1 MTRRWD
7 IGPVLV
13 GLGALLLLVSLFLR
27 WYGTATA
34 WDAYELVDLLL
45 AALAIAGVTLATAAL
60 VPALELAD
68 RRPLPWVAGA
78 AFVIVAMQLIDPPPL
93 ALGRSLAA
101 GAWLGFA
108 ASVLMVVGTVLTFGR
123 VSFAVAVE
131 GRDPRRRVT
140 AVDSRGQETGT
151 HEALADPDPE
161 PGPATQRAP
170 RRDAPLL
177 GRRDRGR
184 TAPAEDDA
192 PGTAGDD
199 EDPPERG

>member
-7 IGPVLV
+7 IGPLLV

-27 WYGTATA
+27 WYGSATA

-45 AALAIAGVTLATAAL
+45 AALAIAGTTLAVAAL

-78 AFVIVAMQLIDPPPL
+78 AFVIVAMQLVDPPPL
-93 ALGRSLAA
+93 ALGRSLSA
-101 GAWLGFA
+101 GAWVGFA
-108 ASVLMVVGTVLTFGR
+108 ASVVMVLGTVLTFGR

-140 AVDSRGQETGT
+140 AVDSREETGA
-151 HEALADPDPE
+151 HEAAADPV
-161 PGPATQRAP
+161 PGAP
-170 RRDAPLL
+170 RRDEPLL
-177 GRRDRGR
+177 GRRDREP
-184 TAPAEDDA
+184 PAEA
-192 PGTAGDD
+192 SEPGAIRVDD